1 MRGVVGRVQ
10 QRSRSTWVS
19 GWAFDKARLRPADE
33 VVVFVDGE
41 ADHLG
46 HAVVSRSDLVEGFK
60 SPSLYQAGFDLIL
73 PGYIFDRDPAPVVRC
88 FRHFVDRGGVGAAL
102 SPSVRGWGSGIALG
116 ESLKLQTSL
125 RNGKEL
131 RLLADPPL
139 LHT

>member
-73 PGYIFDRDPAPVVRC
+73 PGYIFDRDPAPVVRV
-88 FRHFVDRGGVGAAL
+88 FAISSTGVASELRYRPAYEDGG
-102 SPSVRGWGSGIALG
+102 R
-116 ESLKLQTSL
+116 
-125 RNGKEL
+125 EL
-131 RLLADPPL
+131 RLGNR
-139 LHT
+139 